1 MEKKNPIEEAQ
12 RYIDNAKSILIEHGE
27 FDAKTK
33 TYGDRKYVK
42 MAGNTLWNGVLVVLD
57 AAFNIKRDK
66 RTRPDI
72 NDYRN
77 AIGERNRKLL
87 TFVNSGYST
96 MHLAMGYDGNQ
107 SKKVCDGGFE
117 CAANIVELCK
127 PMLNS

>member
-27 FDAKTK
+27 LDVETRM
-33 TYGDRKYVK
+33 YGDRKYVK

-87 TFVNSGYST
+87 TFVNIAYST

-117 CAANIVELCK
+117 CADNIVKLCK